1 MSKMWSRN
9 LHIYKNGII
18 LIKVLTIVC
27 QLILTSNYYSTYQRP
42 RASRLVTINKF
53 ISCVAEYIEIF
64 PCWHFRFL
72 SVRSYS
78 TIDVCRELSITLCME
93 FHRACFSHLQPLRLH
108 GVFTWHLQTPR
119 ERWDIPVACEH
130 HLAPVRAIYR

>member
-1 MSKMWSRN
+1 MYSSHVDVLEHVHKNQMSDGHEWKIDFGQPVLAKTKGFNRAFCRSKSCLVMSKMWSRN

-72 SVRSYS
+72 SVLSYS
-78 TIDVCRELSITLCME
+78 TIDVCREL
-93 FHRACFSHLQPLRLH
+93 
-108 GVFTWHLQTPR
+108 
-119 ERWDIPVACEH
+119 
-130 HLAPVRAIYR
+130 